1 MNDEQRSAKDEAGP
15 QDLTRGKQF
24 TEPTDDDT
32 AAHGMKWN
40 SPEPAVPGRPGPGEA
55 ANDDDASSAGPDET
69 YKAGH

>member
-32 AAHGMKWN
+32 AAHGLRWG
-40 SPEPAVPGRPGPGEA
+40 SPEPAAPGPEEQTRA
-55 ANDDDASSAGPDET
+55 KSFTEPTDDAET
-69 YKAGH
+69 H